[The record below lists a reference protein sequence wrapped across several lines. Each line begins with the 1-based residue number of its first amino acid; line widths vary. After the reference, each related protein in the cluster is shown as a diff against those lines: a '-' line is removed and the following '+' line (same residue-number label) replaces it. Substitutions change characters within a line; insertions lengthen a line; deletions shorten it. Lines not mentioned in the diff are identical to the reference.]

1 MKMEERIAEAR
12 RIWEARDV
20 LWRLGISTAT
30 LAAAF
35 GYKDRKTLAIKLVHI
50 RKRYPDLF
58 AARGRG
64 FVPVE
69 SRLRKLSPALR
80 ECAGMLDSLVP
91 CN

>member
-1 MKMEERIAEAR
+1 MKMQERMEEAR
-12 RIWEARDV
+12 KTWEARDV
-20 LWRLGISTAT
+20 LWRLGVSTAT

-58 AARGRG
+58 AAREKG

-69 SRLRKLSPALR
+69 SRLRKLSPVLR
-80 ECAGMLDSLVP
+80 ECASMLDSLVP